1 MRQIIITVYG
11 NRYTTGVPIKRRLYA
26 ASDARTIS
34 AMEAD
39 FRNSYLSY
47 DEITSTLKQWATSYP
62 EFADLQSLGK
72 TEEGRDLWLLT
83 IGPNPDDIRPAVWVD
98 GNMHAAELCGSS
110 VALAIAA
117 DVLRLHTEGA
127 APQAL
132 STTVCDVLR
141 EVLFYVMPR
150 VSPDGAELM
159 LNECR
164 FVRSNTRDERP
175 DGSRSFW
182 RKQDI
187 DGDSRA
193 LAMRVEDDTGE
204 YVESPILKNL
214 MLPRGIDD
222 EGPFYKIYPEGI
234 IENYDGKTIPSPSYL
249 SDSPT
254 DLNRN
259 FPFDWAPEHDQM
271 GAGSFPG
278 SEPESR
284 AIIEFTS
291 AHPNIFAWLNLH
303 TFGGVGIRPLG
314 HQPDSKMDQEDLAI
328 FRQIEH
334 WLEEHTGYPM
344 VSGFEEFTYEPDKP
358 IHGDLSDYAYHQR
371 GCIAYVVE
379 LWDLFAKLGFER
391 KKPFVKSYTDLKR
404 EDIIAIAEWDRD
416 HNAGRTVV
424 EWRRFAHPQLG
435 GVEIGGID
443 SRVGMWNPPYEAI
456 AETCNQQSAAFLR
469 VAAMAPRIRFADV
482 SMEKLTEDLTRVD
495 MVVENV
501 GYLPSYVLSSA
512 RKLTWNEVPYI
523 EFVCEGC
530 SLVEGPVQ
538 RSLGH
543 LDGWGR
549 GAGEGIGA
557 PYYPY
562 GRGSTG
568 TAKQSIVVKGAGT
581 VTAKIKSCR
590 IGEICR
596 EIRLDQ
602 R

>member
-1 MRQIIITVYG
+1 MVSG
-11 NRYTTGVPIKRRLYA
+11 FRYVTGLPIEGRLYA
-26 ASDARTIS
+26 SSEARTIS
-34 AMEAD
+34 TMEAD

-47 DEITSTLKQWATSYP
+47 DEITSTLKHWAASYP
-62 EFADLQSLGK
+62 EFAHLQSLGK
-72 TEEGRDLWLLT
+72 TDEGRDLWLLT
-83 IGPNPDDIRPAVWVD
+83 IGPGPDKIRPAVWID

-117 DVLRLHTEGA
+117 DVLRLHVDGA
-127 APQAL
+127 APQGLA
-132 STTVCDVLR
+132 TAVCAVLR
-141 EVLFYVMPR
+141 EILVYVMPR

-182 RKQDI
+182 CNRDL
-187 DGDSRA
+187 DGDGRA
-193 LAMRVEDDTGE
+193 LAMRVEDATGE
-204 YVESPILKNL
+204 YVEAAEIKNL
-214 MLPRGIDD
+214 MLPRSIDD
-222 EGPFYKIYPEGI
+222 KGPFYKIYPEGI
-234 IENYDGKTIPSPSYL
+234 IDNYDGKTIPSPSYL

-259 FPFDWAPEHDQM
+259 FPWNWAPEHDQI

-284 AIIEFTS
+284 AMIEFTS

-314 HQPDSKMDQEDLAI
+314 HEPDSKMDQEDLAI

-334 WLEEHTGYPM
+334 WLEEQTGYPM

-358 IHGDLSDYAYHQR
+358 IHGDLTDYAYHQR
-371 GCIAYVVE
+371 GCIAYVIE

-391 KKPFVKSYTDLKR
+391 KKPFVKSYTDLQR

-416 HNAGRTVV
+416 HNASRTVV
-424 EWRRFAHPQLG
+424 EWRRFDHPQLG
-435 GVEIGGID
+435 EVEIGGID
-443 SRVGMWNPPYEAI
+443 GRVGMWNPPYESL
-456 AETCNQQSAAFLR
+456 AEICDQQSAAFLR
-469 VAAMAPRIRFADV
+469 VAAMAPRIRIADL
-482 SMEKLTEDLTRVD
+482 SAEKLAGDLTRVD
-495 MVVENV
+495 IVIENV
-501 GYLPSYVLSSA
+501 GYLPSFVLNSA
-512 RKLTWNEVPYI
+512 RKLSWNEELYL
-523 EFVCEGC
+523 ELECQGC
-530 SLVEGPVQ
+530 SLVEGSA
-538 RSLGH
+538 RRGLGH

-549 GAGEGIGA
+549 GAGEGTGA

-568 TAKQSIVVKGAGT
+568 TAKQSIVVRGAGT
-581 VTAKIKSCR
+581 VKVTVKSCR
-590 IGEICR
+590 IGETSR
-596 EIRLDQ
+596 EIRLA
-602 R
+602 